1 MRKYDAAAMDV
12 VRFEGTAAEIVTGT
26 PGDEPTPCPWL
37 PCRGED
43 QTPIITSD

>member
-26 PGDEPTPCPWL
+26 PDPESSCPWL